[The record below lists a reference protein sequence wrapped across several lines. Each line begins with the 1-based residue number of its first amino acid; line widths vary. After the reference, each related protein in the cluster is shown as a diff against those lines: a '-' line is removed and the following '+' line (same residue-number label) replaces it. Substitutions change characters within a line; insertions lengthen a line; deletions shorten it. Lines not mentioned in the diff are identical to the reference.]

1 MLTPCRH
8 AVVHDRVYGDLPLTP
23 GQSLVSED
31 SELIAAYPD
40 LWVAAESPR
49 RGGLRT
55 ISSGDEPVRPQ
66 ISNPWATPT
75 GPVALVCDR
84 REIAP
89 WRIVGGSPT
98 ISLRPRQPV
107 GRIRFTPSVLDTIA
121 REIADDPTRET
132 GGLMSG
138 RGDRDLIDCI
148 YASGPGD
155 GAQRSSTRLTLDAH
169 HLRTE
174 RQAAEAR
181 GESLAAIW
189 HTHPGP
195 HPDNWMPS
203 ARDLDVLSAARGDES
218 SIGVVIVTPSDAEDG
233 CWSLSAW
240 RLTAISCAPLTIYGV
255 END

>member
-1 MLTPCRH
+1 MV
-8 AVVHDRVYGDLPLTP
+8 A
-23 GQSLVSED
+23 ED
-31 SELIAAYPD
+31 SELVGRYPG
-40 LWVAAESPR
+40 LWAEAESPR
-49 RGGLRT
+49 RGVMRT
-55 ISSGDEPVRPQ
+55 IDSDVETTRLQGPSPWPQ
-66 ISNPWATPT
+66 FT
-75 GPVALVCDR
+75 GPVALVCDH

-121 REIADDPTRET
+121 CEIARDPNRET

-189 HTHPGP
+189 HSHPGP

-203 ARDLDVLSAARGDES
+203 ARDLDVLTAARGEAS
-218 SIGVVIVTPSDAEDG
+218 SVGVVIVTPSDANDG
-233 CWSLSAW
+233 AWSLSAW
-240 RLTAISCAPLTIYGV
+240 RLTAASCAPLTIYGV